1 MEEGQKK
8 IDTDSEQ
15 LSHELRNLLGEI
27 YNAAQLLELSLT
39 KKEMDKERDIARE
52 IVRSVEKMEKVL
64 KENFDSAWSGQS

>member
-27 YNAAQLLELSLT
+27 YNAAHLLELSLT